1 MQQGLKSLT
10 FLVFGLPG
18 SILIVVSFMVLPSNL
33 AGAFLLAKEEGQFW
47 EFWDLAGAHGV

>member
-1 MQQGLKSLT
+1 VQQGLKSLT